1 MTAQRVAPEH
11 RLRICVV
18 GDFDGPHTRNWLSYF
33 VERGHDVHGV
43 SYYSTAR
50 PPQGVRMHALRPAKG
65 GYILPQKDVR
75 PGATARLGRRLPVNA
90 QRLVNLLRYRRAGLA
105 ATVRDM
111 QPDVL
116 HAHYLVEHGFYA
128 TSANFHPYVVSA
140 WGSDVLVEVAQSPV
154 SRALARFALARA
166 DLATANNRHMAREM
180 VLKLG
185 VERAFLQHIV
195 LGVSRAFLEHAGP
208 SVNVRPASSEA
219 PTVLSTRSLDKRLY
233 NIDSILRAM
242 VSVRRS
248 VPTAQLVIA
257 GDGQL
262 RSQFERL
269 ANDLQ
274 LDDAAQFVGTLTEVE
289 LRNTMTNAHVFVSTP
304 SSDGTSVAV
313 LQAMG
318 AGCFPIVSDLPSQQ
332 ELVKN
337 GEQGLRVRPR
347 DEVGLAS
354 AILSALEDPA
364 RRRAAAERNHA
375 FVEDYGVLETNMA
388 RMEAWYYRL
397 AGRMEDYEA

>member
-1 MTAQRVAPEH
+1 MTVQQVAPEH

-50 PPQGVRMHALRPAKG
+50 PPQGVRMHALRPVKG
-65 GYILPQKDVR
+65 GDILPQKDVR
-75 PGATARLGRRLPVNA
+75 PGATSRLGKRLPVNA
-90 QRLVNLLRYRRAGLA
+90 QRLVNLVRYRQAGLA
-105 ATVRDM
+105 ATVREI
-111 QPDVL
+111 QSDVL

-128 TSANFHPYVVSA
+128 TSANYHPYVVSA
-140 WGSDVLVEVAQSPV
+140 WGSDVLVEAAHSRL
-154 SRALARFALARA
+154 SRALARFALGRA

-180 VLKLG
+180 VLRLG
-185 VERAFLQHIV
+185 VDRAYLQHIV
-195 LGVSRAFLEHAGP
+195 LGVSRAFLDHVAP
-208 SVNVRPASSEA
+208 SVNVQPAPNVA
-219 PTVLSTRSLDKRLY
+219 PTVLSTRSLDKPLY
-233 NIDSILRAM
+233 NIDSILLAM
-242 VSVRRS
+242 AGVRKS
-248 VPTAQLVIA
+248 VPRARLVVA

-262 RSQFERL
+262 RPQFERL
-269 ANDLQ
+269 ADDLG
-274 LDDAAQFVGTLTEVE
+274 LSDAVQFVGVLSETE
-289 LRNTMTNAHVFVSTP
+289 LRAAMTNAHVFVSTP

-332 ELVKN
+332 ELVGN
-337 GEQGLRVRPR
+337 GGEGLRVRPR
-347 DEVGLAS
+347 DQGALAS
-354 AILSALEDPA
+354 AIVAVLEDPA
-364 RRRAAAERNHA
+364 RRRAAAERNRA

-397 AGRMEDYEA
+397 AGRSEDYEA